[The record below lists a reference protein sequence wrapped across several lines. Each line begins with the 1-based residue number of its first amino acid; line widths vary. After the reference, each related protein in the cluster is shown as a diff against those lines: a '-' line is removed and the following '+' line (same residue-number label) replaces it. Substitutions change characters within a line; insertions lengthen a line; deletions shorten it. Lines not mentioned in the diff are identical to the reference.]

1 MDDTKRVFAEAL
13 RRLQRE
19 RRGAKITVTDI
30 AEAAGFDR
38 HTFYYHFSSLFDLLV
53 WMFEDEIDR
62 LSEIAGSDWA
72 RMIEGSLEYS
82 EEEKE
87 LVLSLFHSEY
97 KEKICFFLS
106 ERMKSLAS
114 EFLRDSERMKSLASE
129 FLREKK
135 GSSVPEE
142 YIPCLAEFL
151 AYGTLGLYFSW
162 LEGGMEKSAHEVF
175 QELEYILGNSLKGFS
190 PE

>member
-1 MDDTKRVFAEAL
+1 MDDTKRVFAEAI

-82 EEEKE
+82 EEEKD

-97 KEKICFFLS
+97 KEKICFFL
-106 ERMKSLAS
+106 
-114 EFLRDSERMKSLASE
+114 SERMKSLASE

>member
-82 EEEKE
+82 EEEKD

-114 EFLRDSERMKSLASE
+114 EFLR
-129 FLREKK
+129 EKK
-135 GSSVPEE
+135 GSSVP
-142 YIPCLAEFL
+142 
-151 AYGTLGLYFSW
+151 
-162 LEGGMEKSAHEVF
+162 
-175 QELEYILGNSLKGFS
+175 
-190 PE
+190 

>member
-72 RMIEGSLEYS
+72 RMD
-82 EEEKE
+82 

-114 EFLRDSERMKSLASE
+114 EFLRER
-129 FLREKK
+129 K

-162 LEGGMEKSAHEVF
+162 LEGGMEKSAHEIF